1 MKTMKKLLF
10 LVMALVMVLS
20 ATAFAAT
27 VATTTTYRYDNSTTA
42 ELLEAADYFLA
53 GKACIYCEGELKGTA
68 VGTKA
73 ITEDCTKNASI
84 DIECQKCHTKWVG
97 ATTTAVKEHNWGTD
111 EVVTEDTMEPTCITA
126 GKVTKV
132 VKCQNTGCKATKET
146 VTENTPA
153 AYGHD
158 LLNALMAEKG
168 VNLPDYDA
176 SKPMTKDQAKAI
188 EASIKF
194 WNDNYK
200 THTIAEE
207 KEASWRFQGEH
218 LKAKYVAPDAC
229 EAGYIKIWCDY
240 CDKVLFEQEFAGEH
254 DWDLDG
260 NIIGAFPT
268 CDTPGEIYVKCT
280 KCHEPLKVYLPAY
293 GHLISYELLYIRQG
307 GELVAYTSVA
317 NVDNAGKI
325 KDHTAVTDI
334 AGEDF
339 VECEAYQLVRACEL
353 PKLKLDALTIYIEGY
368 VEELFENIE
377 INGLTP
383 NVVVKA
389 LIDGLTNVQLSV
401 SKCDHIEYAFGAKI
415 LPALWDHVYDLNNL
429 SVSEDPNNT
438 NGKEFTKYGYFAG
451 NCYEPWHYYLR
462 CNGCEKWTD
471 KVVGAE
477 PAHNWEPL
485 EKGEVTK
492 KATCSANGEI
502 KLECL
507 EKNCEGTTTVTTDKL
522 DHQLEWHH
530 TGSCRVAGKLIEQCN
545 VCLEITQEIDVK
557 AWHDPSK
564 RTYAKDKGTN
574 VELVKTITKGGT
586 EVIHL
591 FDLIDCTKDGE
602 VKYTCGVCNQT
613 ITEKID
619 KTGHSYNVDKF
630 VEDLKD
636 GKLQKNNVDYKK
648 VIPANS
654 DEVIDNK
661 FDSTPDG
668 IIEPTC
674 STYGYVY
681 LQCTN
686 PNCTQV
692 AKIKYAEKLNHFD
705 KIDEDNS
712 VIVESTCTE
721 KGTETKVCLCGYT
734 ETVEKALA
742 PHTPTKIDGKDV
754 CVVCGTELKMETEH
768 KFEIQTTEMKVSS
781 TSVSGR
787 GVISRWESFPL
798 LHGKLFARINYNFT
812 LDNGETVAYVACVPV
827 DMDGSFRAA
836 SPSCP
841 YGATL
846 TNVAIMIT
854 TDADAQDKV
863 ISDVV
868 NMGIVVVK

>member
-1 MKTMKKLLF
+1 MKTMKKVLF
-10 LVMALVMVLS
+10 LVLALAMVMTTVAL
-20 ATAFAAT
+20 AAT
-27 VATTTTYRYDNSTTA
+27 ENPTYKADSKEEAYEWIQKFESWKQEDGTYVHTCGKKVTVSKITTMAELKADCTLTA
-42 ELLEAADYFLA
+42 ELEA
-53 GKACIYCEGELKGTA
+53 KCECGVAWTANFKRAEAHTWGAEEVGET
-68 VGTKA
+68 V
-73 ITEDCTKNASI
+73 
-84 DIECQKCHTKWVG
+84 
-97 ATTTAVKEHNWGTD
+97 
-111 EVVTEDTMEPTCITA
+111 EPTCNTP
-126 GKVTKV
+126 GKITKV
-132 VKCQNTGCKATKET
+132 VKCTNNSDCKATKET
-146 VTENTPA
+146 VTSNAPA

-158 LLNALMAEKG
+158 LLNGYIFNAMG
-168 VNLPDYDA
+168 YDA
-176 SKPMTKDQAKAI
+176 SKPMTEEQA
-188 EASIKF
+188 EDLVDLVEW
-194 WNDNYK
+194 WNDNYASNSA
-200 THTIAEE
+200 TE
-207 KEASWRFQGEH
+207 KHDSYAFQGKN
-218 LKAKYVAPDAC
+218 LKIEYNEPATCKGGDITV
-229 EAGYIKIWCDY
+229 WCDY

-268 CDTPGEIYVKCT
+268 CDTPGEIYVKCED
-280 KCHEPLKVYLPAY
+280 CNEPLKVYLPAY

-307 GELVAYTSVA
+307 GELVAYTSVT
-317 NVDNAGKI
+317 NVDYAGKI

-334 AGEDF
+334 VGEDF

-368 VEELFENIE
+368 VEELFENIK
-377 INGLTP
+377 INGLNP

-415 LPALWDHVYDLNNL
+415 LPALWDHVYDLNL
-429 SVSEDPNNT
+429 RGTDAFK
-438 NGKEFTKYGYFAG
+438 KEFTEYGYFAG
-451 NCYEPWHYYLR
+451 NCYEPEHYFLR

-522 DHQLEWHH
+522 LHTLAWHH
-530 TGSCRVAGKLIEQCN
+530 TGSCYYAGKLIEQCN
-545 VCLEITQEIDVK
+545 VCKEVTQEIAVS
-557 AWHDPSK
+557 AWHDPAQRKNIVLDNAFEYK
-564 RTYAKDKGTN
+564 RVNDNGLVTVIYALK
-574 VELVKTITKGGT
+574 
-586 EVIHL
+586 
-591 FDLIDCTKDGE
+591 DCTKDGT
-602 VKYTCGVCNQT
+602 VKYFCDVCDQT
-613 ITEKID
+613 ITETIT
-619 KTGHSYNVDKF
+619 KTGHSYNLDKF

-636 GKLQKNNVDYKK
+636 GKLQKDKVDYKK
-648 VIPANS
+648 VIPADADN
-654 DEVIDNK
+654 DEVIDDK
-661 FDSTPDG
+661 FDSEKDG

-754 CVVCGTELKMETEH
+754 CVVCGTELKLETEV
-768 KFEIQTTEMKVSS
+768 KFDIQTTEMKVSS